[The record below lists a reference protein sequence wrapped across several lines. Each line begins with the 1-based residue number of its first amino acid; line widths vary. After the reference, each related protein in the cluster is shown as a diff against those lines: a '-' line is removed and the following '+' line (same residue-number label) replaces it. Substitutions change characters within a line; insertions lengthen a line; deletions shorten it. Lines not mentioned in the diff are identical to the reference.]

1 MFGTDYPVIGFERA
15 IQEIDKLELREIPKR
30 KLLVEN
36 AARVYGL
43 ENWI

>member
-1 MFGTDYPVIGFERA
+1 VDFKRA
-15 IQEIDKLELREIPKR
+15 MEELDKLELRDGPKR

-43 ENWI
+43 EDWI

>member
-1 MFGTDYPVIGFERA
+1 MFGTDYPVVGFKRA
-15 IQEIDKLELREIPKR
+15 IDELDKLELRETPKR

-43 ENWI
+43 EDWI